1 MKITQTNTNNND
13 AANYNDDNDDIVSKR
28 ISNRKRIKAKLY
40 DTDYMGNEEQLMLHQ
55 VSFNISLIRNQCI
68 RHILLLNNIVY
79 LCFFVDIFLFILLKA
94 IKVSRLETKR
104 SAHDIPYAPVFYP
117 TVEEFKDP
125 IQYISKYDCNQHF

>member
-55 VSFNISLIRNQCI
+55 VSFNIS
-68 RHILLLNNIVY
+68 
-79 LCFFVDIFLFILLKA
+79 
-94 IKVSRLETKR
+94 
-104 SAHDIPYAPVFYP
+104 
-117 TVEEFKDP
+117 
-125 IQYISKYDCNQHF
+125 